1 MSFLGLKLL
10 LKIDSQL
17 CQAFP
22 NKKMQPFGGASIIL
36 VGDLSQFLPISNIP
50 MYASCSSTIALWY
63 TFTIS
68 VTLDTIF
75 CQQGD
80 SPTQQE
86 F

>member
-1 MSFLGLKLL
+1 
-10 LKIDSQL
+10 
-17 CQAFP
+17 
-22 NKKMQPFGGASIIL
+22 MQPFGGASIIL

-86 F
+86 FWVIILHIRNGEVVHDHLE